1 VNKAQVQL
9 LYADDREQ
17 VRSVQVEPD
26 GSFQLSYLPQDKY
39 ILRVVGA
46 ADTVVE
52 TKTEDSFTYNDE
64 KVVHSYGEAEQP
76 LMVLG
81 DTSGV
86 GLAVP
91 ELKK

>member
-1 VNKAQVQL
+1 
-9 LYADDREQ
+9 
-17 VRSVQVEPD
+17 
-26 GSFQLSYLPQDKY
+26 
-39 ILRVVGA
+39 VGA